1 MQEILKTFFRRHTST
16 NKINIICYNKEKG
29 VLLMEKEYL
38 EAIQK
43 IKNMRKIVSVNE
55 WNKIAKEENLLSTE
69 SLKYI
74 SGKDFRTLQIELR
87 AS

>member
-1 MQEILKTFFRRHTST
+1 M
-16 NKINIICYNKEKG
+16 
-29 VLLMEKEYL
+29 KEYF
-38 EAIQK
+38 EKAIQRMK
-43 IKNMRKIVSVNE
+43 SLNGIVSEEE

-74 SGKDFRTLQIELR
+74 SGRDFETLQLETR

>member
-1 MQEILKTFFRRHTST
+1 
-16 NKINIICYNKEKG
+16 
-29 VLLMEKEYL
+29 MEKEYL
-38 EAIQK
+38 EAIRK
-43 IKNMRKIVSVNE
+43 IKNMRKIVSVSE
-55 WNKIAKEENLLSTE
+55 WNRIAKEENLLSTE

>member
-1 MQEILKTFFRRHTST
+1 
-16 NKINIICYNKEKG
+16 
-29 VLLMEKEYL
+29 MEKEYL

-55 WNKIAKEENLLSTE
+55 WNKIAKEENFLSSE
-69 SLKYI
+69 SIKYI
-74 SGKDFRTLQIELR
+74 SKKDFITLQEEVR

>member
-1 MQEILKTFFRRHTST
+1 
-16 NKINIICYNKEKG
+16 
-29 VLLMEKEYL
+29 MEKEYL
-38 EAIQK
+38 KAIQK

-87 AS
+87 AVSLAL

>member
-1 MQEILKTFFRRHTST
+1 
-16 NKINIICYNKEKG
+16 
-29 VLLMEKEYL
+29 MEKEYL
-38 EAIQK
+38 KAIQK
-43 IKNMRKIVSVNE
+43 IKELKEIVTVRE

-74 SGKDFRTLQIELR
+74 SKRDFRTLQLEVR

>member
-1 MQEILKTFFRRHTST
+1 
-16 NKINIICYNKEKG
+16 
-29 VLLMEKEYL
+29 MEKEYL
-38 EAIQK
+38 EAIRK

-55 WNKIAKEENLLSTE
+55 WNKIAKEENLLLTE

-74 SGKDFRTLQIELR
+74 SKRDFRTLQLEVR

>member
-1 MQEILKTFFRRHTST
+1 MNMQE
-16 NKINIICYNKEKG
+16 
-29 VLLMEKEYL
+29 EYL
-38 EAIQK
+38 KAIQK
-43 IKNMRKIVSVNE
+43 IKELKNVVSVKE

-74 SGKDFRTLQIELR
+74 SKRDFKTLQLEVR

>member
-1 MQEILKTFFRRHTST
+1 MNMQE
-16 NKINIICYNKEKG
+16 
-29 VLLMEKEYL
+29 EYL
-38 EAIQK
+38 KAIQK
-43 IKNMRKIVSVNE
+43 IKELKNVVSVKE

-74 SGKDFRTLQIELR
+74 SKRDFRTLQLEVR